1 MICRNAIVRRISN
14 IQNYTN
20 YALIDKAN
28 IVKYLRDINVSIE
41 EIKKELEVYL
51 YYLEDKV
58 DIQYKAEIEK
68 SIDNLIKELKEI

>member
-1 MICRNAIVRRISN
+1 MCRNTIVRRISN

-28 IVKYLRDINVSIE
+28 TVKYLRDINVSIE